1 MLGIPR
7 ASEGQNGSG
16 VSPECGKAADYGYF
30 RAGEALAVG
39 PNMSNLWGWC
49 VPGWAGAYATA
60 GACWPDRRTH
70 VPSR

>member
-1 MLGIPR
+1 MLGIPQ

-39 PNMSNLWGWC
+39 PNVSNLWGWC
-49 VPGWAGAYATA
+49 VPGVGR
-60 GACWPDRRTH
+60 GVRDGRRMLA
-70 VPSR
+70 